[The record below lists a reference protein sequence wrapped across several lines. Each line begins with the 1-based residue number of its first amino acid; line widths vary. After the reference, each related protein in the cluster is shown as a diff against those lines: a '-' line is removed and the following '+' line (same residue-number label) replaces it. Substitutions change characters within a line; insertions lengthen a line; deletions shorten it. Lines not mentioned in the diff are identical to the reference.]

1 MASSPRSAMDEDEVS
16 EVISTNALA
25 WLVCSAVSILANA
38 WGILSVSA
46 KQKKWKPL
54 EFLICTLAGTH
65 ILNMAIPITMYCVIT
80 LRRQHSSYQWNE
92 GLCKVFVSTF
102 YTLTLVTCFSVTSL
116 SYHRM
121 WMVRWPVNYRLSNT
135 KKQAVHTVM
144 GIWMVSFIL
153 STLPAV
159 GWHDTID
166 RFYARDCRFIVTE
179 IGLGFGVC
187 FLLLIGGSVAMGII
201 CIGIALFQTFAIHAG
216 HKADKNKFNVPTIV
230 VEDAQGKR
238 RSSIDGSESLKTS
251 LQITYLISGI
261 VFIYDFLTGFP
272 ILVVSFASLKY
283 DRSYS
288 WMVLCVLWCS
298 IAQSI
303 LLPMFLWACDRY
315 RADVRM
321 VWEKC
326 VAIMSNDDV
335 DEEGLPCISQY
346 SFLRTMWNVP
356 PTRRFSHDE
365 TDMWTSGQIPSY
377 LHHWGSTE
385 DVMGLV
391 HYNSSLPRHER
402 RRSNPVSY
410 HEESHPH
417 RKRRRSEDSGHM
429 LKQLPRVSGGERY
442 EEADLRCFS
451 RDEVIN
457 FIDETPLPSPMKSP
471 RRTSTISLIPDVYEQ
486 HIILYP
492 HFPLTDFEREPHAL
506 RRLSQ
511 HGRSCSRG
519 GSPDGSHRADR
530 ACGGESSRACR
541 SGSLREHRREGKHQG
556 ELVPTGQSLRTGEHS
571 SHRPSRTGAHRAG
584 PDWGGH
590 KHLTTGDSKGS
601 TNSFISSPSASASGY
616 ITFHSDS
623 IGSAT

>member
-1 MASSPRSAMDEDEVS
+1 MVSSPRSAMDEDEVS
-16 EVISTNALA
+16 EVISTNVLA
-25 WLVCSAVSILANA
+25 WLVCSAVSILANT

-135 KKQAVHTVM
+135 KKQAVHTVV

-187 FLLLIGGSVAMGII
+187 FLLLISGSVAMGII

-238 RSSIDGSESLKTS
+238 RSSIDGSEPLKTS

-335 DEEGLPCISQY
+335 DEEGFPCISQN

-365 TDMWTSGQIPSY
+365 TDMWTSDQIPSY
-377 LHHWGSTE
+377 LHHWGSAE
-385 DVMGLV
+385 DVKGMA
-391 HYNSSLPRHER
+391 HYSSSLPRHER
-402 RRSNPVSY
+402 RRSSPASY

-429 LKQLPRVSGGERY
+429 LKQLPRGSSGERF

-471 RRTSTISLIPDVYEQ
+471 HRTSTISLIPDVYEQ
-486 HIILYP
+486 HVILYP
-492 HFPLTDFEREPHAL
+492 HFPLTDFEREPQAL
-506 RRLSQ
+506 RRLSE
-511 HGRSCSRG
+511 HGRSCTWE
-519 GSPDGSHRADR
+519 GSPDSSHRVDR
-530 ACGGESSRACR
+530 AIGGESSGVCR
-541 SGSLREHRREGKHQG
+541 SGKGSLREHRREGKR
-556 ELVPTGQSLRTGEHS
+556 LVPLGQSLRTGEHS
-571 SHRPSRTGAHRAG
+571 SHRPSRTGTLGTG
-584 PDWGGH
+584 PSWGEH
-590 KHLTTGDSKGS
+590 KHLTTGEIKGS
-601 TNSFISSPSASASGY
+601 TNSFISSPSATSSGY